1 MDPPHDVED
10 HRLLVLQE
18 SVASEQHLSSSSI
31 DSRHARVELE
41 ALPALVLGAE
51 LPNAQDVSEVD
62 RRPAF
67 TDRPRFE
74 GVQRRTD
81 RFARVAGPRTERHAV
96 EGRLL
101 ELETPCRV
109 LSLL

>member
-1 MDPPHDVED
+1 LNPPHDVED

-18 SVASEQHLSSSSI
+18 PVASEQHLSGGTI
-31 DSRHARVELE
+31 DSGDARVKLE

-51 LPNAQDVSEVD
+51 LPNAQDVSKID
-62 RRPAF
+62 GRPAF
-67 TDRPRFE
+67 ADRPRFE

-81 RFARVAGPRTERHAV
+81 RFARMARSGTERYAV

-109 LSLL
+109 LGLL